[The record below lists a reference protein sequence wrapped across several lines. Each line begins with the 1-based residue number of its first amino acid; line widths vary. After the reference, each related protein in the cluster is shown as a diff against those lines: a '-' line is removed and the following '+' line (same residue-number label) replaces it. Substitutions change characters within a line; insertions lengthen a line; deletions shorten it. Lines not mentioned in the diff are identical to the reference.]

1 MSIFNDE
8 WEVRYVVRITFISEI
23 IVASINGGL
32 CWDCDDIDVGVI
44 TAMEYCN
51 ARSNAN
57 WITWCSMDGGVLSC
71 RGEFAVVIRI

>member
-1 MSIFNDE
+1 MILSYTQLARRRTFIPLNRSIFNGE
-8 WEVRYVVRITFISEI
+8 WEVRYVVRITFISEL

-32 CWDCDDIDVGVI
+32 CWDFADIDVGVI

-57 WITWCSMDGGVLSC
+57 WIT
-71 RGEFAVVIRI
+71 